1 MPMKQER
8 VSRTGKRRN
17 NLLYENLVYNGS
29 YTNPTEV
36 TLVVFDTDHI
46 KSTALKRTD
55 PFNLA
60 KDKVNWLHVSGLSD
74 VEWIRKLCET
84 VGLHLTVMQDILN
97 ARHIAKMEEID
108 LIQPPVGVQAATD
121 RGLFTVLDAYSYTE
135 NFQLVVD
142 HQCFVLGSNWI
153 LSFEEGSSLR
163 YRQVRQV
170 LESNSDSL
178 RKQQADYL
186 YNLLISMVVDTYF
199 DVIEQQ
205 QDHLMELEDQL
216 MDFKSVLKD
225 TGAHIQ
231 TFRKDYIRL
240 KKSILPFRES
250 FGSLLMLATNRLTE
264 NSRRYYHDTYDHIQ
278 QVLLMLDANREILAS
293 LVDMYLANNDLR
305 MNHIMKQLT
314 VIATIFIPLTF
325 LAGIWGM
332 NFKHMPELE
341 WVYGYPAA
349 WILMLLIGVGL
360 YIHFKRHNLF

>member
-1 MPMKQER
+1 
-8 VSRTGKRRN
+8 
-17 NLLYENLVYNGS
+17 
-29 YTNPTEV
+29 
-36 TLVVFDTDHI
+36 
-46 KSTALKRTD
+46 
-55 PFNLA
+55 
-60 KDKVNWLHVSGLSD
+60 
-74 VEWIRKLCET
+74 
-84 VGLHLTVMQDILN
+84 
-97 ARHIAKMEEID
+97 
-108 LIQPPVGVQAATD
+108 
-121 RGLFTVLDAYSYTE
+121 
-135 NFQLVVD
+135 
-142 HQCFVLGSNWI
+142 VLGSNWI
-153 LSFEEGSSLR
+153 LSFEEGNSPR
-163 YRQVRQV
+163 YQQVRQV
-170 LESNSDSL
+170 LETNSDTL

-186 YNLLISMVVDTYF
+186 FNLLISMVVDTYF

-225 TGAHIQ
+225 AGAHIQ

-250 FGSLLMLATNRLTE
+250 FGSLLMLATNRMTE
-264 NSRRYYHDTYDHIQ
+264 GSRRYYHDTYDHIQ